1 MRTLLQDLRFG
12 VRTLAKRPGFALV
25 AVLTLAL
32 GIGANTAIF
41 SVVNAVLLRP
51 LPFKNAERLVLVYET
66 TQSVPRDY
74 VSVPN
79 LEDYRAGSRSFE
91 GFATFVPQSVN
102 LTAAGAEPERVV
114 GAFVTSNFFPVV
126 GVEPERGRAFTA
138 EDDVQGGGQVVLIAH
153 ELWQRRFGADPEIVG
168 RSLTFNGEPY
178 TVVGVMPEGFGL
190 PASTTDVLLPA
201 QKWPNYKPVRSSHN
215 SWVIGR
221 MREGV
226 TREAAEAELRA
237 IAKRLEE
244 AYPEENRGRGVTLVG
259 LQEYFVEDIR
269 PALLVLLAAVGLILL
284 IACANIANLLLARGT
299 ARQKE
304 VALRTAL
311 GASRWRLLRQFLTET
326 LLLALVGGAAGILL
340 AAWGVDALLALN
352 PGDLPAAQKIGLDG
366 RVLAFS
372 LGLSALTGIVFGIVP
387 ALQLSKTDVTRGLK
401 EGGRGGGEGRESAS
415 LRGVFVVLQV
425 AVSLV
430 LLVSAGLL
438 LNSFYRLLHTSPGFN
453 PQNLLTMEYRLP
465 KSRYAKGEQ
474 QWAFHREVVERVGHL
489 PGVESAAVVRGL
501 PFSGNG
507 GALTYMVP
515 GQPAP
520 PPGQE
525 LKTLENAIDPN
536 YLATVGLPLIRG
548 RNFTYTDGPDS
559 PPVLLVNRTLAEKLW
574 PGADPLGKQIELPE
588 AKVTASVVG
597 VVGDA
602 KQYDIGE
609 TQRPQIYTAYAQNP
623 HIFGTLVVRARV
635 EPLSLAESVKKTVWS
650 VDPEQPVWKV
660 RTVEYLIEQNVAG
673 RRFVLTLMAYFA
685 GLAVLLTA
693 LGLYGVISYTVAQRT
708 HEIGVRVALGAQ
720 GRDVLR
726 LVLGQG
732 MTLVGVGLGLG
743 LAGAYAATRLMAGL
757 LYGVSAT
764 DPLTYALVALLLAA
778 VALLACLVPARRA
791 TKVDPMVAL
800 RYE

>member
-1 MRTLLQDLRFG
+1 MMTLLQDLRFG

-51 LPFKNAERLVLVYET
+51 LPFRDAERLVIVYET
-66 TQSVPRDY
+66 TQSVPRDF

-102 LTAAGAEPERVV
+102 LTGAGTEPERVV
-114 GAFVTSNFFPVV
+114 GAFVTSSFFPVV
-126 GVEPERGRAFTA
+126 GVEPARGRAFTA
-138 EDDVQGGGQVVLIAH
+138 EDDVQGGGQVALLAH
-153 ELWQRRFGADPEIVG
+153 ELWQRRFGADPEIIG
-168 RSLTFNGEPY
+168 KSLVFNGEPY
-178 TVVGVMPEGFGL
+178 TVVGVMPEGFRY
-190 PASTTDVLLPA
+190 PTMAPDVLLPA
-201 QKWPNYKPVRSSHN
+201 QKWPNYKPVRASHN
-215 SWVIGR
+215 QWIVGR
-221 MREGV
+221 LRPGV
-226 TREAAEAELRA
+226 TYEAAEGELRA
-237 IAKRLEE
+237 IARRLEE
-244 AYPEENRGRGVTLVG
+244 AYPEENRGRGVEVVG
-259 LQEYFVEDIR
+259 LHEQTVEDVR
-269 PALLVLLAAVGLILL
+269 PALLVLLSAVGLILL
-284 IACANIANLLLARGT
+284 IACANIANLLLARGA
-299 ARQKE
+299 ARQRE

-326 LLLALVGGAAGILL
+326 LLLALVGGAAGLLL
-340 AAWGVDALLALN
+340 AQWGVDALLALN
-352 PGDLPAAQKIGLDG
+352 PGDLPTAQKIGIDG

-387 ALQLSKTDVTRGLK
+387 ALQLSKTDVTSGLK
-401 EGGRGGGEGRESAS
+401 EGGRGSGEGKERARVRSA
-415 LRGVFVVLQV
+415 FVVSQV
-425 AVSLV
+425 ALSLV
-430 LLVSAGLL
+430 LLVGAGLL
-438 LNSFYRLLHTSPGFN
+438 LNSFYRLLRVSPGFN

-465 KSRYAKGEQ
+465 KNRYAKGEQ
-474 QWAFHREVVERVGHL
+474 QWAFHREVVERVRNL
-489 PGVESAAVVRGL
+489 PGVESAAVIRGL

-507 GALTYMVP
+507 GSVTYNVP

-536 YLATVGLPLIRG
+536 YLGTVWLPLIRG
-548 RNFTYTDGPDS
+548 RNFTQQDGPDS
-559 PPVLLVNRTLAEKLW
+559 PPVLLVNRNMAEKLW
-574 PGADPLGKQIELPE
+574 PGEDPLGKQIKLPE

-609 TQRPQIYTAYAQNP
+609 PQRPQIYTAYAQNP

-635 EPLSLAESVKKTVWS
+635 EPLSLAESVKKAVWS

-660 RTVEYLIEQNVAG
+660 RTVERLIEQNVAG
-673 RRFVLTLMAYFA
+673 RRFILMLMACFA

-693 LGLYGVISYTVAQRT
+693 LGLYGVVSYTVAQRT

-732 MTLVGVGLGLG
+732 MRLVIVGLALG

-764 DPLTYALVALLLAA
+764 DPLTYTLVALLLAA